1 MANPTTN
8 AHLLHD
14 QIAHAAASSDWVTL
28 QQLLSENWSVLL
40 LSDPALLRQALGE
53 LPDEVL
59 AENPRWDAAR
69 NYVNYLPVDEAARND
84 RYRYLST
91 APTPTKLVDVL
102 VDLTS
107 RAAAHRSEG
116 EYEAAAKE
124 VAEAHVELDA
134 ANPDSFKDLHYAIPD
149 LHAQWGRVHEL
160 AGEFPLALAE
170 YQDAYDL
177 AVVTGNDLIRDT
189 AAGNIAWIHMI
200 GGHKAIAQRWLD
212 RVPPLDTANWA
223 TRRYGAPAELARIF
237 DRIDN
242 LDREGAGRLLDV
254 IIDVSAAPECW
265 AAILYLRARLC
276 VSPEQAWN
284 VLSEI
289 DTAVTIR
296 PPKLVSRGLNAQFLA
311 VGRAELFLVLAMPA
325 RAREVIDQV
334 DLRFQPSTFFLDV
347 TRAKIDLMAGNL
359 AEVSRRADALLPA
372 AAVVPRVLVEALL
385 LRAVAYLRSD
395 RVADARLAGEQAL
408 VVARDRHIPYAF
420 TTIPRDAFDDLA
432 ELIGLSDED
441 PLVTLVREQGVF
453 PVAAAPSGLSRRERL
468 VLAELAKGATVPEIS
483 ARLYVSQNTV
493 KSQLRAAYRKVG
505 AANRTEAID
514 IVTRHGLL

>member
-1 MANPTTN
+1 MAGSND
-8 AHLLHD
+8 AYSLHD
-14 QIAHAAASSDWVTL
+14 QVHEAMAASDWVTV
-28 QQLLSENWSVLL
+28 QYVLSENWSNLL
-40 LSDPALLRQALGE
+40 LSDPALLRQALQE
-53 LPDEVL
+53 LPDEVI

-134 ANPDSFKDLHYAIPD
+134 ANPESSKDLYYAIPD

-160 AGEFPLALAE
+160 AGDSLLALVE

-177 AVVTGNDLIRDT
+177 AVVAGNDLIRDT
-189 AAGNIAWIHMI
+189 AAGTIAWIHMI
-200 GGHKAIAQRWLD
+200 AGQKALAQRWLD
-212 RVPPLDTANWA
+212 RAPALDTANWA

-242 LDREGAGRLLDV
+242 LDREEAGRLLDALL
-254 IIDVSAAPECW
+254 DVSIAPEYW
-265 AAILYLRARLC
+265 APILYMRARLC
-276 VSPEQAWN
+276 VSPEQAWYM
-284 VLSEI
+284 LSEI
-289 DTAVTIR
+289 DTAVAAR
-296 PPKLVSRGLNAQFLA
+296 PPKLASRGLNAQFLA

-334 DLRFQPSTFFLDV
+334 DRRFQSSQFFLDI
-347 TRAKIDLMAGNL
+347 TRTKIELMSGNL

-395 RVADARLAGEQAL
+395 RLEDARLAGEQAL
-408 VVARDRHIPYAF
+408 VVARDRHIPYALS
-420 TTIPRDAFDDLA
+420 TIPRDAFDDLA
-432 ELIGLSDED
+432 ALIGLSDED
-441 PLVTLVREQGVF
+441 PLVALVRDQGSF

-493 KSQLRAAYRKVG
+493 KSQLRAAYRKIG
-505 AANRTEAID
+505 AANRVEAIEV
-514 IVTRHGLL
+514 VTRHGLL